1 MTRTEQLNLLFENWE
16 AEIPEYKGKFIK
28 DGINNEDLYT
38 NAKTKMLFLTKEP
51 NNPKQEAGDFRKWW
65 KEGLK
70 YTFSHRLA
78 EWSYGILNDFP
89 EYEQTWHDKEGFSS
103 AIFYVAFMNIKKIGG
118 KGLSNYAEMERH
130 LLQNK
135 DRLLRQIEIIEP
147 DVIITGLTWKKLR
160 NQLFDKV
167 IWKHS
172 GYNIAIGRYQNT
184 KIIDFYHP
192 SARNAAAASYSL
204 LENVMKSSSFKQL

>member
-1 MTRTEQLNLLFENWE
+1 MTKTEKINLLFESWE
-16 AEIPEYKGKFIK
+16 KETPEYTGKFIK
-28 DGINNEDLYT
+28 DGINNEGLYKE
-38 NAKTKMLFLTKEP
+38 AKTKVLFLTKEP
-51 NNPKQEAGDFRKWW
+51 NNPKQEAGDFREWW

-78 EWSYGILNDFP
+78 EWSYGILNGFP
-89 EYEQTWHDKEGFSS
+89 PYEQCWNDKEGFNN
-103 AIFYVAFMNIKKIGG
+103 ALFHVAFMNIKKIGG
-118 KGLSNYAEMERH
+118 KGVSNYTEMEIH

-135 DRLLRQIEIIEP
+135 KRLLAQIDIIEP
-147 DVIITGLTWKKLR
+147 DIIITGLTWKKLR
-160 NQLFDKV
+160 NHLFDEV

-172 GYNIAIGRYQNT
+172 GYNIAIGKFKKS

-204 LENVMKSSSFKQL
+204 LENVVNSSNFKNL

>member
-1 MTRTEQLNLLFENWE
+1 MTKTEQLNLLFKNWE
-16 AEIPEYKGKFIK
+16 TEIPEYKGKFIQ
-28 DGINNEDLYT
+28 DGINNEDLYLK
-38 NAKTKMLFLTKEP
+38 AATKVLFLTKEP
-51 NNPKQEAGDFRKWW
+51 NNPNQEAGNFREWW

-89 EYEQTWHDKEGFSS
+89 EYEQMWHDKEGFNN
-103 AIFYVAFMNIKKIGG
+103 AIFHIAFMNIKKNGG
-118 KGLSNYAEMERH
+118 KGLSNYTEMEKH

-135 DRLLRQIEIIEP
+135 VRLLKQIEIIEP

-167 IWKHS
+167 SWKHS
-172 GYNIAIGRYQNT
+172 GYNITIGRYHT
-184 KIIDFYHP
+184 AKIIDFYHP

-204 LENVMKSSSFKQL
+204 LENVMKSNSFKEL